1 MTFRVKLPITVIS
14 FAVAAALPGA
24 AMAVSNA
31 ELEAQ
36 RTAILE
42 CKGQHLI
49 GGAAYIVQRSYG
61 TAASKMAVQ
70 IVPYDQ
76 VTYQS
81 AASINRCAAGKLGL
95 SEAEIAQIDSRGRTI
110 VRSVRAPAGYW
121 GQTCGRNP
129 SILYKGDLYCQWA
142 RR

>member
-1 MTFRVKLPITVIS
+1 MTFRVKLPISVIS
-14 FAVAAALPGA
+14 LAIAAALPGA
-24 AMAVSNA
+24 AMAVSAA

-42 CKGQHLI
+42 CKRQHLI
-49 GGAAYIVQRSYG
+49 GGAAYIEQRTHG
-61 TAASKMAVQ
+61 TATSQMAVQ
-70 IVPYDQ
+70 IAPYDQ

-81 AASINRCAAGKLGL
+81 ADSINRCAAGKLGL
-95 SEAEIAQIDSRGRTI
+95 AEADFEQFNSRNRTI
-110 VRSVRAPAGYW
+110 VRSLRAPAGYR

-129 SILYKGDLYCQWA
+129 TILYKGDLYCQWA

>member
-1 MTFRVKLPITVIS
+1 MKFRVKLPITLIS
-14 FAVAAALPGA
+14 FAIAAALPGI
-24 AMAVSNA
+24 AMALSNA

-42 CKGQHLI
+42 CKRQHVI
-49 GGAAYIVQRSYG
+49 GGAAYIEQRRSG
-61 TAASKMAVQ
+61 TATAQMAVQ

-81 AASINRCAAGKLGL
+81 AASINRCAAGRLGL
-95 SEAEIAQIDSRGRTI
+95 TEANFAKVSSRNRTI
-110 VRSVRAPAGYW
+110 VRSIRAPGGYW
-121 GQTCGRNP
+121 NMTCGRNP